1 MDLTKLGAREAAAL
15 IVEERLT
22 ALRLTEAC
30 LERIEARDG
39 EVRAWAHLDPGAA
52 LAQAR
57 ACDALAPVGPL
68 HGVPVGIKDIMDT
81 ADMPT
86 EYGSP
91 IYCDHLVP
99 PPSASV
105 TTCYV

>member
-15 IVEERLT
+15 IVEGRLT
-22 ALRLTEAC
+22 AVGLTEAC
-30 LERIEARDG
+30 LERIAARDG
-39 EVRAWAHLDPGAA
+39 EVRAWAHLDPEAA
-52 LAQAR
+52 LVQAR
-57 ACDALAPVGPL
+57 ACDALALTGPL

-91 IYCDHLVP
+91 IYRNHRP
-99 PPSASV
+99 GF
-105 TTCYV
+105 